1 MEVQW
6 KNLIKIQNFFF
17 FSFFFFNNGCIQT
30 ERLTRERIGARLR
43 KGKGE
48 NYVYTEHQ

>member
-6 KNLIKIQNFFF
+6 KDLIKIQKFFF
-17 FSFFFFNNGCIQT
+17 FFYFNEYIQT
-30 ERLTRERIGARLR
+30 ERLTREKIGARLR